1 MPGTRATAVWS
12 VLWSLAAMLA
22 MSAHPQAP
30 GPLAA
35 VARLAATTSTV
46 DTGLLDSTRST
57 FTVLH
62 RCRVDAAAASRRAS
76 AGRDPLVPAG
86 ARR

>member
-1 MPGTRATAVWS
+1 MPGTRAPAVRS

-22 MSAHPQAP
+22 PSACAQAP

-35 VARLAATTSTV
+35 VTRLAATTSTV
-46 DTGLLDSTRST
+46 DTGLLDSNFT
-57 FTVLH
+57 FTVLSC
-62 RCRVDAAAASRRAS
+62 CRLDAAAARSRRAS
-76 AGRDPLVPAG
+76 AGRDTLPPAG